1 MPSAIDVIPVTT
13 AQEMF
18 DGCMAFFTQA
28 DIAIMSAA
36 VADYRPEQIAKTKI
50 KKQADDL
57 TLKLVRN
64 KDILATM
71 GSQKREDQFLVGF
84 ALETDNEI
92 ENAKKKLHTK
102 KLDLIV
108 LNSLSDA
115 GAGFGHQTNKVT
127 FIDKSGQAEA
137 FDLKSKT
144 KVAEDLVDTVFANIK
159 KVYDE

>member
-1 MPSAIDVIPVTT
+1 
-13 AQEMF
+13 
-18 DGCMAFFTQA
+18 
-28 DIAIMSAA
+28 
-36 VADYRPEQIAKTKI
+36 
-50 KKQADDL
+50 
-57 TLKLVRN
+57 
-64 KDILATM
+64 M

-92 ENAKKKLHTK
+92 ENARKKLHTK

-115 GAGFGHQTNKVT
+115 GSGFGHHTNKVT

-144 KVAEDLVDTVFANIK
+144 KVAEDFGGHCFCE
-159 KVYDE
+159 Y